1 MRSNALILLAIA
13 SLAAVPLQ
21 EAKAAIDLKTA
32 GTYAVLAGTTVT
44 NTGATTLN
52 GDLGLNWGTSI
63 TGTGTITFTAGTIHA
78 TDTPSGIAK
87 VDLTTAYNVAAGLA
101 PTQTMTGPQ
110 LGGLTL
116 TPGVYFLSGQGL
128 LTGTLTLDAQN
139 NPNAEFVFQ
148 IGSELITSSSSSV
161 VTIAGG
167 STPAGSNVFWQVGS
181 SATLNNHRIPRPHSR
196 ADQCR
201 YEDWRNHNQRKRH
214 GEEWRGDTRGQ
225 HHLRGARTCDNGSG
239 SLRRR
244 AVFNEAIAS
253 RRPLMSA

>member
-52 GDLGLNWGTSI
+52 GDLGLNSGTSI
-63 TGTGTITFTAGTIHA
+63 TGTGTVTFTAGTIHA
-78 TDTPSGIAK
+78 TDTASGIAK
-87 VDLTTAYNVAAGLA
+87 DDLTAAYIVAAGLA
-101 PTQTMTGPQ
+101 PTQTMTVPQ

-116 TPGVYFLSGQGL
+116 TPGVYYLAGQGL

-148 IGSELITSSSSSV
+148 IGSELIAASGSSV

-181 SATLNNHRIPRPHSR
+181 SATLNTTTAFQGHILALTSV
-196 ADQCR
+196 DV
-201 YEDWRNHNQRKRH
+201 K
-214 GEEWRGDTRGQ
+214 T
-225 HHLRGARTCDNGSG
+225 GATIINGSAMARIG
-239 SLRRR
+239 AVTLQGNTITHSVVPEPATMTLALFGGALSLMKR
-244 AVFNEAIAS
+244 S
-253 RRPLMSA
+253 RRVAR